1 MCDLKKRSPWLYL
14 LIIPIAVLL
23 AFLLVVLGSGLDMAM
38 TTPGG
43 QGHGIPFFSA
53 LGVIIGA
60 ILLVFAFVISSVLFV
75 TAMIRNK
82 RLDKIDE

>member
-1 MCDLKKRSPWLYL
+1 MKKRSPFLYL
-14 LIIPIAVLL
+14 LIIPVAVLL
-23 AFLLVVLGSGLDMAM
+23 AFLLVLLGSGMDMAM

-60 ILLVFAFVISSVLFV
+60 ILLVVAFIISSVLFV

-82 RLDKIDE
+82 KLDKLDE